1 MGLENEIEE
10 HQLITAQQR
19 DMRKL
24 TLCFVDESLF
34 LSCWGREFPWR
45 NDGNW
50 MINIKEVKQVLFQN
64 NTREVTTI
72 SNETCNQQNSYDT
85 QEN

>member
-1 MGLENEIEE
+1 MNFVWLSTNLERLMGLENEIEE

-34 LSCWGREFPWR
+34 LSC
-45 NDGNW
+45 
-50 MINIKEVKQVLFQN
+50 
-64 NTREVTTI
+64 
-72 SNETCNQQNSYDT
+72 
-85 QEN
+85 